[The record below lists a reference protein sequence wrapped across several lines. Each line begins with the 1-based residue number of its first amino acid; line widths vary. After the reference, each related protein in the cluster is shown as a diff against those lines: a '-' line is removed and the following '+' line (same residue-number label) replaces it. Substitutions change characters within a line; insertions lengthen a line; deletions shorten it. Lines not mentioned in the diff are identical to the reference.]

1 VADVRGRIGK
11 PWVRGSGCSNY
22 LWSEGAAVSK
32 RSAINFNTSILRA
45 PVIYVKTQCDEV
57 QKYGENTPL

>member
-11 PWVRGSGCSNY
+11 SWVRGSG
-22 LWSEGAAVSK
+22 W
-32 RSAINFNTSILRA
+32 SAINFNTSILRA